1 MKKISLIISFQ
12 FCFILLVTAS
22 SWAFPF
28 IHGPYKNVRNNDIIV
43 SLAVGNPEEL
53 EAAIRSGVEKEII
66 YTIELLRVWNFW
78 PDEFIV
84 SKRVI
89 RTVKYDNL
97 REHYRIISMD
107 GMSRSETIIKADSRS
122 LKKSIFTVKAVNLV
136 NIKELLPGMYY
147 IRAIIETKSIEQFP
161 LIGFIMHFI
170 PESEITLAEESEPF
184 LVEASFEKP

>member
-1 MKKISLIISFQ
+1 MKKISLIVSLQ
-12 FCFILLVTAS
+12 FCFILLLTAA

-28 IHGPYKNVRNNDIIV
+28 IHGPYKIVKDNDIII

-78 PDEFIV
+78 PDEFVV
-84 SKRVI
+84 SKKVI

-97 REHYRIISMD
+97 REHYRITSMN
-107 GMSRSETIIKADSRS
+107 GINRSDTVVKADSS
-122 LKKSIFTVKAVNLV
+122 LKKAIFSVEAVNLV
-136 NIKELLPGMYY
+136 NVKELLPGMYY
-147 IRAIIETKSIEQFP
+147 IRAIVETKSIEQYP
-161 LIGFIMHFI
+161 IIGFVMHFI
-170 PESEITLAEESEPF
+170 PESEMTLAKESEPF